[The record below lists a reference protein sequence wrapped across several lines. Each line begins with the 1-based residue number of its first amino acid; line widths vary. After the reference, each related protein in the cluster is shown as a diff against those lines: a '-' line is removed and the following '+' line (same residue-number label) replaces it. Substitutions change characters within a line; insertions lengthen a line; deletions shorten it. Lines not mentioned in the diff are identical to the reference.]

1 MWPLALFPFLAM
13 ATAFLYLYA
22 RGVRE
27 EIETKAPDFSLLLYR
42 KPFAW
47 FTQRTYPF
55 HVKVLLF
62 EPAPT
67 SVVSPVR
74 IMRALFVAQAAL
86 LAGCVISIV
95 F

>member
-27 EIETKAPDFSLLLYR
+27 EIETKAPDFALLLYR

-55 HVKVLLF
+55 RVKVLLF
-62 EPAPT
+62 EPVPT

-74 IMRALFVAQAAL
+74 IIRALFFAHAAL
-86 LAGCVISIV
+86 LAGCVVSV
-95 F
+95 AF